1 MGNFRVFKQSVRFT
15 FRSKRRFIV
24 FLLIFGIVSTF
35 IAFYIDTLDDMRTDG
50 VLDQK
55 GVSMYQ
61 EQYNT
66 VTYTQGNQILTE
78 ILAFEDDDNI
88 RIETSVIFHYA
99 ELDPFIRLYS
109 IDINHPWYSEFIKPS
124 LVVDGE
130 YPEDKNHILVPTGSK
145 QIYNSS
151 STGVLVDTEVAVG
164 QKFRFERDGLAPIE
178 LRVSGKFDSSKI
190 QERGDEDRLWIFA
203 DQSKFESLLEMFGKT
218 VENDAYT
225 YGITFV
231 VPGNILSE
239 GTNELVTALNNKIT
253 DLLVLENL
261 ALHGDWEPQ
270 PTSLPTKKAEEEAGQ
285 NWVYLLFV
293 VLGGAILTT
302 MFAYLITRFR
312 RREVAILKAM
322 GYAQSSVRTSLI
334 AEILTVAFVGFLFG
348 VSFAQTLLFYYGNYQ
363 TTSLLS
369 IEAILVSFAINVL
382 VTLPGMVLVSWRVLQ
397 VSPSEAFRDL

>member
-164 QKFRFERDGLAPIE
+164 QKFQFERDGLAPIE

-239 GTNELVTALNNKIT
+239 
-253 DLLVLENL
+253 
-261 ALHGDWEPQ
+261 
-270 PTSLPTKKAEEEAGQ
+270 SLPTKKAEEEAGQ